1 MTQYV
6 ALIKTIIIVYIIFRK
21 KYIYFTIFN
30 SKKQKIIIM
39 YKENKEKDNYSDYS
53 NYSNYKIKRK

>member
-1 MTQYV
+1 MTDFPIC
-6 ALIKTIIIVYIIFRK
+6 A
-21 KYIYFTIFN
+21 
-30 SKKQKIIIM
+30 M